1 MAEYV
6 DSEGVFKTKLL
17 LLTKF
22 LVHLHAVVGGVRVCR
37 YQWCDCQSVVIGW
50 LAGEGQVG

>member
-1 MAEYV
+1 MK
-6 DSEGVFKTKLL
+6 GL